1 MQPAA
6 GALAT
11 KGRTRVAASGLRE
24 DFDMTLSPWA
34 FLLVGVAW
42 LVLRAP
48 GLLVAPRF
56 WAEESAFVS
65 AATRLDGLAPLG
77 FVYWRAGYASWPAN
91 LGAWLGVTLL
101 PLEWAPLATTLLAL
115 LIQLAPFAAVLF
127 LRFDFPVSRSQRR
140 IAAVALLTATTSS
153 QGIAWL
159 NTISAQMHLGL
170 LAAVLLF
177 ASARQANRRA
187 SGALVLALLLAG
199 LGGPYA
205 LFLLPVFAGVAWA
218 ERDGWRVRQTLAL
231 ALAFA
236 VQLAIVLYKR
246 FGLALV
252 NEKRGLGTL
261 SPEAIELGLRES
273 VALPLFGQ
281 RAVIG
286 APPFA
291 DLLLGLSLAAVA
303 LAACVLVEAARAG
316 EARTTG
322 AALVRRLARVEL
334 RGFFAWLCCVGAI
347 AFTAFDGVPAGRY
360 AVVPGGLTLMIV
372 MLAAQRA
379 RPGIPRRLLA
389 GVVGVAIATGVWN
402 PRQPEALE
410 CDGNSSGW
418 QAAAR
423 GRLRD
428 TVVRLPVCPPGW
440 TVKIHP
446 DRTVEGSRAE
456 P

>member
-1 MQPAA
+1 MPSSDTSADPIGRAA
-6 GALAT
+6 PGE
-11 KGRTRVAASGLRE
+11 RRW
-24 DFDMTLSPWA
+24 P
-34 FLLVGVAW
+34 FLLVGIGW

-77 FVYWRAGYASWPAN
+77 FVYWRAGYFSWPAN

-115 LIQLAPFAAVLF
+115 LLQLTPFAALLF
-127 LRFDFPVSRSQRR
+127 VRFDFPISAAQRR
-140 IAAVALLTATTSS
+140 IAALALLTATTSG

-170 LAAVLLF
+170 LSAVLLV

-187 SGALVLALLLAG
+187 SWTLVAALLLAG
-199 LGGPYA
+199 LGGAYA
-205 LFLLPVFAGVAWA
+205 LFLLPVFALVAWA
-218 ERDGWRVRQTLAL
+218 ERDAWRVRQTFAL

-236 VQLAIVLYKR
+236 AQLALVLYKR

-252 NEKRGLGTL
+252 NEKRGLGTISL
-261 SPEAIELGLRES
+261 DSVVTGLRES
-273 VALPLFGQ
+273 LALPLFGQ
-281 RAVIG
+281 RAVLG
-286 APPFA
+286 APPLA
-291 DLLLGLSLAAVA
+291 DLLLALALAVVA
-303 LAACVLVEAARAG
+303 LASWILVRAARPG
-316 EARTTG
+316 D
-322 AALVRRLARVEL
+322 AAAPVDVLARVEL
-334 RGFFAWLCCVGAI
+334 RCFVAWLCCVGAI

-379 RPGIPRRLLA
+379 RPGGARRMLG
-389 GVVGVAIATGVWN
+389 GVVALAIATGVWN
-402 PRQPEALE
+402 PRQADVLE
-410 CDGNSSGW
+410 CDGASSGW

-428 TVVRLPVCPPGW
+428 TVVQLPICPPGW

-446 DRTVEGSRAE
+446 DRRAD
-456 P
+456 PARDGRARGGA